1 MKFFLSYL
9 FLVFWATFI
18 NAQNIFYDQLNTE
31 SGLPSSTVFDIFQDS
46 KRFIWLATEEG
57 LIKYN
62 GVDFKTYSHPDLH
75 SKSGSNIK
83 EDVLG
88 RVWYQTFD
96 GFLFFVDDKDQLQ
109 TFTQKNNIGFV
120 NFVIT
125 KEYLIKTTWDGIEI
139 RNINTLKIAKEIK
152 IPKIQTSFL
161 EVYQDEIIFGNNRT
175 QTISLKDWK
184 RKTIN
189 NEAIKLAQKLLSFKH
204 NNQLYFIAQEPIAT
218 IADLKQ
224 ITK

>member
-9 FLVFWATFI
+9 FWVFWATFI

-96 GFLFFVDDKDQLQ
+96 GYLYYVNSKDELETFSQ
-109 TFTQKNNIGFV
+109 TNNIGFV
-120 NFVIT
+120 NFGTFDISPT
-125 KEYLIKTTWDGIEI
+125 CILW
-139 RNINTLKIAKEIK
+139 
-152 IPKIQTSFL
+152 PFL
-161 EVYQDEIIFGNNRT
+161 WLMV
-175 QTISLKDWK
+175 
-184 RKTIN
+184 
-189 NEAIKLAQKLLSFKH
+189 
-204 NNQLYFIAQEPIAT
+204 
-218 IADLKQ
+218 Q
-224 ITK
+224 ITAVFTFRALVFGG

>member
-88 RVWYQTFD
+88 RVWY
-96 GFLFFVDDKDQLQ
+96 
-109 TFTQKNNIGFV
+109 
-120 NFVIT
+120 
-125 KEYLIKTTWDGIEI
+125 
-139 RNINTLKIAKEIK
+139 
-152 IPKIQTSFL
+152 
-161 EVYQDEIIFGNNRT
+161 
-175 QTISLKDWK
+175 
-184 RKTIN
+184 
-189 NEAIKLAQKLLSFKH
+189 
-204 NNQLYFIAQEPIAT
+204 
-218 IADLKQ
+218 
-224 ITK
+224 

>member
-9 FLVFWATFI
+9 FLVFWAVYI

-96 GFLFFVDDKDQLQ
+96 GYLYYVNSKDELETFSQ
-109 TFTQKNNIGFV
+109 TNNVGFV

-125 KEYLIKTTWDGIEI
+125 NQYLIKAHWQGIEI
-139 RNINTLKIAKEIK
+139 RDLYSLKKIKNIIINIK
-152 IPKIQTSFL
+152 LQKIQ
-161 EVYQDEIIFGNNRT
+161 ED
-175 QTISLKDWK
+175 
-184 RKTIN
+184 
-189 NEAIKLAQKLLSFKH
+189 
-204 NNQLYFIAQEPIAT
+204 
-218 IADLKQ
+218 
-224 ITK
+224 